1 MKFMFQ
7 KLTEAQ
13 VSNLITSEHAGHK
26 AITNPTMQNVVKT
39 CIENTMA
46 LNEDQAVATNTGN
59 MSQFTPVVISLLRRT
74 LPSLIG
80 PEIIGTQAMKLPT
93 GRIFVQRVYGL
104 PQGDPTQ
111 KREMW
116 GQGDVGNTVP
126 DPRLSAGYR
135 LDGKADASTDPW
147 GKQAWSTGKKVVLD
161 NGRVV
166 YDEGTEGSP
175 KYTEIDPEEYTTA
188 HGENLAFPNQFGDVD
203 PSQGVWP
210 EMTFGI
216 DFIDVNTKTRALKG
230 RISTEVME
238 DLKSVHNVDAESELS
253 NILEAEIV
261 AEIDR
266 EIVGRIYYEAE
277 KGAQNCKTA
286 GTFSFADDTTG
297 RWTAERVLDL
307 MIQIEREA
315 TTIAQRTRRGRGN
328 FIITSPEIAS
338 LLSMNNLLTP
348 WVQDPKFT
356 PVVNPLGTSFVGT
369 LANRFKVYVDPYM
382 VGNANQH
389 MLIVGYKGN
398 SEADSGLIY
407 CPYLPIQM
415 YSQIGEEDFGKRIG
429 IKSRYGLV
437 SNPWMCKLKSET
449 DGVRTY
455 STRAEADSNMYYRK
469 FTVDLT
475 SSN

>member
-1 MKFMFQ
+1 MFQ
-7 KLTEAQ
+7 KLTENQ
-13 VSNLITSEHAGHK
+13 ISNLIKSDHAGHK

-46 LNEDQAVATNTGN
+46 LNEDQAAATNTGN

-104 PQGDPTQ
+104 PQGDPNQ

-116 GQGDVGNTVP
+116 GYTYGTDGNVTGDVKI
-126 DPRLSAGYR
+126 DPRFSAGYR
-135 LDGKADASTDPW
+135 VDGKEDPTAPTADPW
-147 GKQAWSTGKKVVLD
+147 GKQAWTTGKTS
-161 NGRVV
+161 
-166 YDEGTEGSP
+166 TEEDGWG
-175 KYTEIDPEEYTTA
+175 DEYTTA
-188 HGENLAFPNQFGDVD
+188 HGENLAFPDQFGNVD

-266 EIVGRIYYEAE
+266 EIVGRVYYEAE
-277 KGAQNCKTA
+277 AGAQNCKVA
-286 GTFSFADDTTG
+286 GTFSFADDTSG
-297 RWTAERVLDL
+297 RWTAEKVLDL

-348 WVQDPKFT
+348 IVQDSKFT
-356 PVVNPLGTSFVGT
+356 PIVNPLGTSFVGT

-382 VGNANQH
+382 VSNTNSH
-389 MLIVGYKGN
+389 VVVVGYKGN

-407 CPYLPIQM
+407 CPYIPIQM

-437 SNPWMCKLKSET
+437 SNPWMCQLKSET
-449 DGVRTY
+449 DGVRTFA
-455 STRAEADSNMYYRK
+455 TRAVAGTNMYYRK
-469 FTVDLT
+469 FTVTL
-475 SSN
+475 